1 MADFFGK
8 IADFWAS
15 IKGSI
20 SGLVAFVDGGEDS
33 KGAKFV
39 KDFSDFMVGFFGGAQ
54 KAAEELDK

>member
-8 IADFWAS
+8 LASFWGD

-20 SGLVAFVDGGEDS
+20 SNLVAYVDGGEGS

-39 KDFSDFMVGFFGGAQ
+39 KDFSDFMVGFFTGA
-54 KAAEELDK
+54 KAAAEKLD